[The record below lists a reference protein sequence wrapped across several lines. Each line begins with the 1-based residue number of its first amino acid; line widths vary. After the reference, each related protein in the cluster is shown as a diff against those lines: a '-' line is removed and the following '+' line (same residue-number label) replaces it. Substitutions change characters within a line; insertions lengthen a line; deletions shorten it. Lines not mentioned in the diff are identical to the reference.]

1 MIKKIFFS
9 ILLALIIISF
19 GCNVYDE
26 IIDAAIVDQADE
38 TSTSVSPSPSPVASD
53 TTSTTSASA
62 TSSLI
67 FPP

>member
-1 MIKKIFFS
+1 MIKKISFL
-9 ILLALIIISF
+9 ILLVIAIISF

-26 IIDAAIVDQADE
+26 IIDAAIVDQAGE
-38 TSTSVSPSPSPVASD
+38 TTITVSPSPEASD
-53 TTSTTSASA
+53 TTSTSSASA